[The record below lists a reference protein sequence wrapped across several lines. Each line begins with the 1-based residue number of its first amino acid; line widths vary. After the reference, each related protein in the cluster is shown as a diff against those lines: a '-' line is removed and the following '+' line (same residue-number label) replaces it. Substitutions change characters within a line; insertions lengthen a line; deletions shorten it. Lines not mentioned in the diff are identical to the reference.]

1 MAHVLRQLVQHQ
13 PHRILRLQIAHAGCA
28 VAHGLD
34 RRHKFRG
41 HDRRMI
47 RAVGKAPEHDAVLS
61 QTASNQLG
69 IGLGQIADG
78 HDVHAHQPT
87 RSGRA
92 DIEQLRNRQRPD
104 LFLKIGPADYRHR
117 VRLFHIRPQL
127 GEYLAERHANG
138 HRQSNFFPDALADF
152 LGNHP
157 AFPFHIAAP
166 VGNRQPVFIHAKGL
180 NVIRIPGV
188 NAPHQ
193 LRILQIQLVMRRHTD
208 QPRTA
213 LPRLPIRRARFHAH
227 ALGRIRGRQHNAVP
241 ILRRAAHSNGLA
253 AQIRIFVHLHAGIK
267 AIQVAMQNHLTG
279 HCESPLGFGY
289 HFSVERSLRR
299 A

>member
-1 MAHVLRQLVQHQ
+1 MAH
-13 PHRILRLQIAHAGCA
+13 GF
-28 VAHGLD
+28 D
-34 RRHKFRG
+34 RRHKFRR

-47 RAVGKAPEHDAVLS
+47 RAVGKAPEHDAILP

-78 HDVHAHQPT
+78 HDVHAHQPA
-87 RSGRA
+87 RGGRA

-138 HRQSNFFPDALADF
+138 YRQSNFFPDAFADF
-152 LGNHP
+152 LGNHS
-157 AFPFHIAAP
+157 AFPFHIASP
-166 VGNRQPVFIHAKGL
+166 VGNRQPVFIHAEGF
-180 NVIRIPGV
+180 NIIRIPGV

-193 LRILQIQLVMRRHTD
+193 LRILQIQLIMRRHAD
-208 QPRTA
+208 QTRTA
-213 LPRLPIRRARFHAH
+213 LSRLPIRRARFHAH
-227 ALGRIRGRQHNAVP
+227 ALSRIRGRQHNAVP
-241 ILRRAAHSNGLA
+241 ILRRAAHGNGLA

-279 HCESPLGFGY
+279 HCESLPRIWVSF
-289 HFSVERSLRR
+289 FRR
-299 A
+299 AESTPSMIAQAHCPCKHPN